1 MEDRMSKRLLS
12 GLRKAIEFEQS
23 GHYFYLMAAESMKDS
38 KGKKL
43 FKKLA
48 DEELEHKNFLEIQ
61 YKSILKTGK
70 TDSKASLNKGIDL
83 SGDSPLFSDGLRK
96 RIKDAHFEV
105 SAITIAINLELN
117 SIKHYKAEAK
127 AAKESKAKK
136 FFEALV
142 KWETGHYDALIRQD
156 KMLKEEYWEKSGFAP
171 F

>member
-1 MEDRMSKRLLS
+1 MSKRLLK
-12 GLRKAIEFEQS
+12 GLQKAIEFEQS

-48 DEELEHKNFLEIQ
+48 DEELDHKKFLEVQ
-61 YKSILKTGK
+61 YKSILKSGK
-70 TDSKASLNKGIDL
+70 TDPKAQLKNGIDL
-83 SGDSPLFSDGLRK
+83 SGESPLFSDGLRK

-105 SAITIAINLELN
+105 SALAIAINLELN
-117 SIKHYKAEAK
+117 SIKHYKSEAK
-127 AAKESKAKK
+127 VATESKVKK
-136 FFEALV
+136 FFESLV

-156 KMLKEEYWEKSGFAP
+156 KLLKEEYWEQSGFAP